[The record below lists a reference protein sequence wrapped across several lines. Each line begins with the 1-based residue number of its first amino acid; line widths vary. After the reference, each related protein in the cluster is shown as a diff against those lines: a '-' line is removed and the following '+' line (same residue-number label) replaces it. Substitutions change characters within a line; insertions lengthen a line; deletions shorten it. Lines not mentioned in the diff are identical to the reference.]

1 MTSPAPEGPALS
13 KWLPF
18 LYEDAIAAGFTPDQ
32 LRTSAWHRLFRG
44 VYASSALP
52 LSTSLRTRGAL
63 LLHQPAANA
72 SHATAAELYGI
83 PTPTDPDVHV
93 TVNEALHRR
102 PRPGLRP
109 HVREA
114 GSACRVVGDI
124 RVSAPAQLFVELAS
138 SLSFVDAVVAGRSE
152 ERRVGKECRC

>member
-1 MTSPAPEGPALS
+1 MTSPAPEAKALS

-63 LLHQPAANA
+63 LLHPPAAHA

-83 PTPTDPDVHV
+83 PGRGPDS
-93 TVNEALHRR
+93 TQ
-102 PRPGLRP
+102 GLS
-109 HVREA
+109 
-114 GSACRVVGDI
+114 G
-124 RVSAPAQLFVELAS
+124 
-138 SLSFVDAVVAGRSE
+138 GRSHAPLG
-152 ERRVGKECRC
+152 VL